1 MYSSKTKA
9 LSLEVHYFSHLH
21 HYNTNKL
28 QFRSKQCIFLGYS
41 LNHLDICVW
50 ILTMVVCIYCI
61 MLSEMTHPSKNCEA
75 TSQLLL
81 ALAPPVSIP
90 PVVTIAHTQT
100 AIVPSNPMPSSPS
113 LHLLISYTLLNPNS
127 L

>member
-9 LSLEVHYFSHLH
+9 LSLEVHYFSRLH

-28 QFRSKQCIFLGYS
+28 QFRSKQCSFLGYS
-41 LNHLDICVW
+41 LNHLDIRVC
-50 ILTMVVCIYCI
+50 ILIMVVCIYRI
-61 MLSEMTHPSKNCEA
+61 MLSEMTLPSKNCKA
-75 TSQLLL
+75 TSQMPL
-81 ALAPPVSIP
+81 ALAPPVIIP
-90 PVVTIAHTQT
+90 PVATIAHTQT

-113 LHLLISYTLLNPNS
+113 LHLLISYTLLNPNI